1 MAFGGLPRRVQYT
14 PVPNPMFGPLLE
26 QIDDLG
32 ELKCTLRLI
41 WMLHRKKE
49 YPRLVTLGE
58 LKADR
63 TLARSLAHLNDRRAI
78 ERAMRLAVERG
89 TFLEG
94 THHGRSGETVYML
107 NSEQGRA
114 AMAATIKGCGTTGES
129 TDLEPWEAAIERPN
143 VFAMYEDNIGMM
155 SPMIADELREAEQLY
170 PAAWIED
177 AFREAVENNKRSWR
191 YVSRILERWSQE
203 GRGDGEPGRYPKKVG
218 RYY

>member
-1 MAFGGLPRRVQYT
+1 
-14 PVPNPMFGPLLE
+14 MFGTLLE
-26 QIDDLG
+26 QIDNVG

-41 WMLHRKKE
+41 WMLHRKRG
-49 YPRLVTLGE
+49 YPKVVTLGE

-63 TLARSLAHLNDRRAI
+63 TLASALSHLNDRTAI
-78 ERAMRLAVERG
+78 ERAMGLAVKRG

-94 THHGRSGETVYML
+94 VDERSGETVYML

>member
-14 PVPNPMFGPLLE
+14 PVPNPMFGTLLE
-26 QIDDLG
+26 QIDDVG

-41 WMLHRKKE
+41 WMLHRKKG
-49 YPRLVTLGE
+49 YPKLVTLRE

-63 TLARSLAHLNDRRAI
+63 TLARSLARPDERPDI
-78 ERAMRLAVERG
+78 ERAMSLAVKRG

-94 THHGRSGETVYML
+94 ADARSGDTVYML
-107 NSEQGRA
+107 NSERDRA
-114 AMAATIKGCGTTGES
+114 AMASIVEGRLTVDAS
-129 TDLEPWEAAIERPN
+129 TNVEPWEAALERPN
-143 VFAMYEDNIGMM
+143 VFAIYEDNIGMM
-155 SPMIADELREAEQLY
+155 SPMIADQLREAEQRY

-203 GRGDGEPGRYPKKVG
+203 GRGDGELGRHPKKAG

>member
-14 PVPNPMFGPLLE
+14 PVPNPMFGTLLE

-41 WMLHRKKE
+41 WMLHRQRGHPK
-49 YPRLVTLGE
+49 LVTLGE

-63 TLARSLAHLNDRRAI
+63 TLARSLAHLNDRTAI
-78 ERAMRLAVERG
+78 ERAMRLAVQRG
-89 TFLEG
+89 TFLAG
-94 THHGRSGETVYML
+94 TDERSGETVYML

-114 AMAATIKGCGTTGES
+114 AMAAAVKGHPATGES
-129 TDLEPWEAAIERPN
+129 TDLEPWEAAVERPN

-170 PAAWIED
+170 PVAWIED

>member
-41 WMLHRKKE
+41 WILHRKRG
-49 YPRLVTLGE
+49 YPKMATLGE

-63 TLARSLAHLNDRRAI
+63 TLARSLACLNDDSAI
-78 ERAMRLAVERG
+78 ERAMRLAVKRG

-94 THHGRSGETVYML
+94 TDGHSGETFYIL

-114 AMAATIKGCGTTGES
+114 AMASPVKGRATSGEGAQP
-129 TDLEPWEAAIERPN
+129 EPWEAAAERPN
-143 VFAMYEDNIGMM
+143 VYAMYEDNIGIM

-170 PAAWIED
+170 PEAWIKD

-191 YVSRILERWSQE
+191 YVSRILERWSRE